1 MLKKYF
7 WFVAIITG
15 LLCQGVN
22 AASSPMVEKH
32 VFTPGQ
38 ESEKE
43 VQPEPAKIINP
54 KELQKQFIFSG
65 VIIGPKGKQALIR
78 ETGGKPADGPKNK
91 PYSIGDQI
99 KGMTIKDIGS
109 NHIILAGQEG
119 ETKLNLYNGGK
130 ARPSPSV
137 IAQEPQSRPPQPNQP
152 QPDLPKMPPAQP
164 EPGGHPGGYGVSKT
178 LPAPVPPEVGGSSV
192 VPGGESPAPNPFADA
207 MKKAAER
214 RVDGANQPPGNV
226 VNPFMNLAQ

>member
-7 WFVAIITG
+7 WFITIISV
-15 LLCQGVN
+15 LLCQGSN
-22 AASSPMVEKH
+22 AASSPMVERH

-43 VQPEPAKIINP
+43 VQPEVAKVANP

-65 VIIGPKGKQALIR
+65 VIIGPKGKQAMIR
-78 ETGGKPADGPKNK
+78 ETGGKPADGTKNK

-99 KGMTIKDIGS
+99 KGMTVKDIGS

-119 ETKLNLYNGGK
+119 ETKLNLYGGSK
-130 ARPSPSV
+130 PRPSPPA
-137 IAQEPQSRPPQPNQP
+137 IAPEPPQSKPPNQP
-152 QPDLPKMPPAQP
+152 PPDPSKMPPSQP
-164 EPGGHPGGYGVSKT
+164 EPGGPPGSGVNKT
-178 LPAPVPPEVGGSSV
+178 LPGPAPEVGSSN
-192 VPGGESPAPNPFADA
+192 VPPGAESPPGLNPFVDA

-214 RVDGANQPPGNV
+214 KANRADQPSGNT